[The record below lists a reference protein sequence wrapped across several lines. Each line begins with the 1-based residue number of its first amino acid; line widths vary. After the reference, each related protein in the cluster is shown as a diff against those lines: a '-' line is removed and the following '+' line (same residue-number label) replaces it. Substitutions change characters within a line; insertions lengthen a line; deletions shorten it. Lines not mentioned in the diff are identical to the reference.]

1 MASYNILTKYT
12 MASYN
17 IAMNNKIDFEQIL
30 YRYNPWWEGQF
41 KLDNIINRKKVLDK
55 LKINLSTSQ
64 IVMLSGLRRIGKTT
78 LMKCMIKYLLDI
90 NVNPKHIFYISLDD
104 YLLSNE
110 SLLEIIDIYRIIHKI
125 SFDEKIY
132 LFLDEITN
140 QKDFEIQLKNI
151 YDQGNAKVYA
161 SSSSASILKNK
172 KAFLTGRNTVIEI
185 LPLDFEEYLTFKKIN
200 IKKSNNKLL
209 QAYFE
214 DFMQKGGIPE
224 YVLTDNIEYLKKLID
239 DIIQK
244 DIANFYGVKDT
255 QLLKDFFLLLM
266 ERSGKIVSINKIAKI
281 LSISPDSAKRYLN
294 MFKNT
299 YLVYLVQRAGKT
311 NERLLSAKKIYAP
324 DLGIRCLFTGFRDK
338 GSLFENYVYFK
349 IKDKNPS
356 YIYEEGNEIDF
367 ITEDKTLIEVK
378 YNSEMSIKQNELF
391 NSIKAKKKIIVK
403 DIFDLEKLN

>member
-17 IAMNNKIDFEQIL
+17 ITMNNKIDFEQIF

-41 KLDNIINRKKVLDK
+41 KLDNIINREKVLDK

-78 LMKCMIKYLLDI
+78 LMKCMIKYLLDTNI
-90 NVNPKHIFYISLDD
+90 NPKHIFYISLDD

-110 SLLEIIDIYRIIHKI
+110 SLLEIIDIYRMIHKI

-161 SSSSASILKNK
+161 SSSGASILKNK

-200 IKKSNNKLL
+200 
-209 QAYFE
+209 
-214 DFMQKGGIPE
+214 
-224 YVLTDNIEYLKKLID
+224 
-239 DIIQK
+239 
-244 DIANFYGVKDT
+244 
-255 QLLKDFFLLLM
+255 
-266 ERSGKIVSINKIAKI
+266 
-281 LSISPDSAKRYLN
+281 
-294 MFKNT
+294 
-299 YLVYLVQRAGKT
+299 
-311 NERLLSAKKIYAP
+311 
-324 DLGIRCLFTGFRDK
+324 
-338 GSLFENYVYFK
+338 
-349 IKDKNPS
+349 
-356 YIYEEGNEIDF
+356 
-367 ITEDKTLIEVK
+367 
-378 YNSEMSIKQNELF
+378 
-391 NSIKAKKKIIVK
+391 
-403 DIFDLEKLN
+403 